1 MLEKVSA
8 YSFSM
13 ILFYQRLTSSILLHV
28 ESPQQTDGFVAAPTA
43 FCFETWLDVSAI
55 ATLARGTT
63 AGEGTLSRRRACRS
77 WGVGCIDLKR
87 PKNCDR
93 VGVLAGVCGVFV
105 NAEHAT
111 SSAKLVVDS
120 AEVDLFDAKLSKQTG
135 AHDTGL
141 DCNVKSAL
149 SDDRAVDPR
158 IEMKLLAVRVEV
170 AFPDIL
176 VVIREQIRFIVRN
189 IYFGTFAGLLA
200 KLSLDG
206 LLTIVGSVG
215 QQGRQCHELSMA
227 GTVPSHVRGIHASGD
242 DRFVVDKNTAN
253 GRLVGPQC

>member
-1 MLEKVSA
+1 MVS
-8 YSFSM
+8 FN
-13 ILFYQRLTSSILLHV
+13 QRLTSSVLLHV
-28 ESPQQTDGFVAAPTA
+28 ESPQQTDSFVAAPTT

-55 ATLARGTT
+55 ATSARGTI
-63 AGEGTLSRRRACRS
+63 AVEGTLSRRRACRPWS
-77 WGVGCIDLKR
+77 VGCIDLNR
-87 PKNCDR
+87 PENSDW
-93 VGVLAGVCGVFV
+93 VGVLAGVCRVLV
-105 NAEHAT
+105 DAEYTT

-120 AEVDLFDAKLSKQTG
+120 AKVDLLDAKLSKKTG

-149 SDDRAVDPR
+149 PDDSAVDPR

-170 AFPDIL
+170 TFPDIL

-215 QQGRQCHELSMA
+215 QQCRQCHELSMA
-227 GTVPSHVRGIHASGD
+227 GTVPGHVRGIHTSRN
-242 DRFVVDKNTAN
+242 DRSVVDKDTTN
-253 GRLVGPQC
+253 GRLVGSQC